1 MSTAAS
7 PKLMTLDEFLALP
20 EDGMDRELIRGEV
33 RERPMTKRNRFHAA
47 SESKVSHL
55 LRSWLDQQPEPR
67 GEVYSGEVGCIL
79 HRNPDTT
86 VGIDVA
92 YFSAQ
97 TVANQTAV
105 TSMVEGAPVLA
116 IEILSPSDKQEE
128 IAEKVDAYLEFG
140 VALVWIIDPHFQT
153 VTVHRSDAA
162 PELFNVHQQV
172 SADPCLPGLTI
183 AVKDLY

>member
-1 MSTAAS
+1 
-7 PKLMTLDEFLALP
+7 MTLEEFLALP
-20 EDGMDRELIRGEV
+20 DDGMDRELIRGEV
-33 RERPMTKRNRFHAA
+33 RERPMTRRNRFHAA

-55 LRSWLDQQPEPR
+55 LRSWLEQQPEPR

-79 HRNPDTT
+79 RRNPDTT

-97 TVANQTAV
+97 TIANQTAE
-105 TSMVEGAPVLA
+105 TTMVVGVPVLA
-116 IEILSPSDKQEE
+116 VEIISPSDKQEE

-140 VALVWIIDPHFQT
+140 VALVWVVDPHFQT

-162 PELFNVHQQV
+162 PELFNVQQQV
-172 SADPCLPGLTI
+172 SAAPHCQGLTV
-183 AVKDLY
+183 AVKEIC